1 MRRTAKALLLLAAC
15 AAGLALW
22 REGPPGAGRGPWL
35 DSIAREAIELQCRSA
50 HQALRENCEREAA
63 KALRAG
69 SFDPEVVLRVHCTR
83 FDNGW
88 TPGPAAAP
96 DLCVERY
103 GGWIER

>member
-1 MRRTAKALLLLAAC
+1 MRRTAKALLLIAVC

-22 REGPPGAGRGPWL
+22 REARPGPGGRPWL
-35 DSIAREAIELQCRSA
+35 DAMARKAIELQCRSA
-50 HQALRENCEREAA
+50 HQALRPHCEREAT

-88 TPGPAAAP
+88 TPRPGPAP
-96 DLCVERY
+96 DLCVARY
-103 GGWIER
+103 GGWIAR